1 MHLADTLFIIVYT
14 HLRKSMSAITEYQ
27 FLVYLL
33 VYASHVDNRFTL
45 EEKNLIEGHFGVE
58 DTQKMI
64 EVYNNLKV
72 NERDTF
78 IIDNID
84 YFIENY
90 AIKEYLD
97 KLLKELYEVDG
108 EFCRFERTFH
118 AFMSRLFKYT

>member
-1 MHLADTLFIIVYT
+1 
-14 HLRKSMSAITEYQ
+14 MSGITEYQ

-64 EVYNNLKV
+64 ELYNNLKV

-90 AIKEYLD
+90 AIKEYLE